1 MCPFFV
7 ALRPIGYCGCYG
19 EGSFHPNIKRK
30 KKYCVGKFSDCLF
43 YQWETK
49 PVIIKS
55 ARKLQNYGYEYLCL
69 VNVKSFDGSKKGS
82 NDGYRKR
89 T

>member
-1 MCPFFV
+1 MCGRQRALARLSKRKRIMCPFFV

-49 PVIIKS
+49 PVIIKP
-55 ARKLQNYGYEYLCL
+55 ARKL
-69 VNVKSFDGSKKGS
+69 
-82 NDGYRKR
+82 
-89 T
+89 